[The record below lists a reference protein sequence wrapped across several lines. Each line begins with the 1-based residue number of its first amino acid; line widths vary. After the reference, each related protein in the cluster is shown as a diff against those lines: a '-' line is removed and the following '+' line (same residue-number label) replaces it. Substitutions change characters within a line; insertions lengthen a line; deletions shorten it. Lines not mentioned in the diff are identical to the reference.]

1 MNYFP
6 ALMKL
11 RCCNNYC
18 IVSCTHA
25 YLKFVNTVI
34 IEVLKKVTDR
44 YTALIEDIRA

>member
-11 RCCNNYC
+11 RCNDYC

-44 YTALIEDIRA
+44 HTALIEDIRA